1 MKSIKDRLEFAR
13 AELGLSYAA
22 MGKPLGL
29 KHEAFRVAVQR
40 EKLNEGYLMLIE
52 HHWNLRRSWIKTGQ
66 GNMYIDRSQDL
77 NLSDDDI
84 NRVAEKVIQKMKPYF
99 NKLDNIEGVSD
110 LMVKLM
116 LYMDQLVDE
125 VETTVPSHPQ
135 KHQQS

>member
-1 MKSIKDRLEFAR
+1 MKTIKERLEFAR

-52 HHWNLRRSWIKTGQ
+52 HHWNIRRSWVKTGE
-66 GNMYIDRSQDL
+66 GNMFIDRSAEIH
-77 NLSDDDI
+77 LSDQDI
-84 NRVAEKVIQKMKPYF
+84 SRVAEKVIQKMKPYF

-125 VETTVPSHPQ
+125 VETTAPHPQ